1 MKKILLILF
10 ILLIIGVSVGA
21 WIFLGPAT
29 GFDAKK
35 EALYIR
41 SNAATK
47 EAVMDSLRANKII
60 KNESLFT
67 LVADRMNYWQ
77 SIKPGKYEIDK
88 GSSVIE
94 MVRQL
99 RNGRQTPVN
108 VTITK
113 VRTKED
119 LAKLIGRRLEVDS
132 AQMLSYINN
141 NEFLKKH
148 EINSEEVMT
157 LVLPDT
163 YTYFWNATPQKVFEK
178 FVEASEKYWTAER
191 KKKAEALGITPIQ
204 AYIVASIVEE
214 ESNKLEEKDTI
225 ASVYLN
231 RIRIGMPLQA
241 DPTVKFALKDFALTR
256 IYGEHLNVVSPYNT
270 YRNRGLPP
278 GPICTPSR
286 KTIDEVLSA
295 PQTSYLYFVAN
306 PALNGTH
313 VFSSNY
319 AEHMTKARQYQQA
332 YKEWAAAR
340 NNATTAP

>member
-1 MKKILLILF
+1 MKKVLF
-10 ILLIIGVSVGA
+10 ILLILLVIAVSVAA

-29 GFDAKK
+29 GFSDKK

-41 SNAATK
+41 SDAATK
-47 EAVMDSLRANKII
+47 VAVLDSLLSNKII
-60 KNESLFT
+60 KNEGLFN
-67 LVADRMNYWQ
+67 LVAGRMDYWRN
-77 SIKPGKYEIDK
+77 IKPGKYEITK
-88 GSSVIE
+88 GSSILE
-94 MVRQL
+94 IVRIL

-108 VTITK
+108 LTITK
-113 VRTKED
+113 IRTKED
-119 LAKLIGRRLEVDS
+119 LAKLIGRRMEVDS
-132 AQMLSYINN
+132 AQMLTYLSSND
-141 NEFLKKH
+141 FLKSH
-148 EINSEEVMT
+148 DINAEEAMT

-163 YTYFWNATPQKVFEK
+163 YTYFWNATPQTIFKK
-178 FVEASEKYWTAER
+178 FVETSEKFWTDER
-191 KKKAEALGITPIQ
+191 QKKAKALGITPVE

-231 RIRIGMPLQA
+231 RVKIGMPLQA

-256 IYGEHLNVVSPYNT
+256 IYGEHLNVASPYNT

-286 KTIDEVLSA
+286 KTIDEVLAA
-295 PQTSYLYFVAN
+295 PQTNYLYFVAN

-313 VFSSNY
+313 VFSSSY
-319 AEHMTKARQYQQA
+319 AEHMTKAKQYQQA

-340 NNATTAP
+340 NKSTTSL